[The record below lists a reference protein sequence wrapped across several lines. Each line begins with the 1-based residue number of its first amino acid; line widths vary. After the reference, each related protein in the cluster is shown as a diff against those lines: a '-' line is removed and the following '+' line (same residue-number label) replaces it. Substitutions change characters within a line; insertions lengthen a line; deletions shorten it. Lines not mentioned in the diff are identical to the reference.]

1 MVIVEEEGEFMGLM
15 LPKRRQAF
23 KNWHAG
29 KTIWVVGSGSSVD
42 HIGPRFF
49 DDKIVVC
56 VNRVGSTLGIKDFY
70 TVTHYHRD
78 AMIVAAIRPDL
89 PVITPEND
97 LGAGTWE
104 EADHRP
110 TEPSI
115 YFFPTGPQLFGA
127 FDAHRDWPTDP
138 DALVAGPTSLH
149 MTMHFAQYLGAAHI
163 ILVGADC
170 GKFDDASNFDGYSIG
185 DNPFPVWER
194 TLGQVAGEIRAHGTS
209 VHSLNPFASLAL
221 EGHSFASPSV
231 RINC

>member
-1 MVIVEEEGEFMGLM
+1 MGLV
-15 LPKRRQAF
+15 LPSRREAF
-23 KNWHAG
+23 KDARKG
-29 KTIWVVGSGSSVD
+29 ETIWVVGSGASLD
-42 HIGPRFF
+42 FIGADFF
-49 DDKIVVC
+49 TGKTVVC
-56 VNRVGSTLGIKDFY
+56 VNRVGITLGIDEFFS
-70 TVTHYHRD
+70 VTHYHRD
-78 AMIVAAIRPDL
+78 AMIVASFRPDL

-138 DALVAGPTSLH
+138 EALVAGPTSLH

-163 ILVGADC
+163 VLVGADC
-170 GKFDDASNFDGYSIG
+170 GTFDNSSNFSGYAIG

-194 TLGQVAGEIRAHGTS
+194 TLGQVADEIRARGTS

-221 EGHSFASPSV
+221 EGHSFQSPTI
-231 RINC
+231 RIN